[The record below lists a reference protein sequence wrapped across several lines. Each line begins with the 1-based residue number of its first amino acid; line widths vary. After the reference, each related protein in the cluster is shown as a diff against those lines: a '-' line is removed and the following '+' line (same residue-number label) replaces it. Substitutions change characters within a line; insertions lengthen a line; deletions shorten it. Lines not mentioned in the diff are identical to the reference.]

1 MKSRSK
7 VTAVLIA
14 IALFA
19 TGTFL
24 TGCKKGEQTDIVVI
38 GGGGAGLS
46 AAVTAAENG
55 AKVVLVE
62 KMPMLG
68 GNTLRAQTGF
78 NAAGTIYQADAG
90 ITDSPDIHY
99 QDTMKGGKDKND
111 PDLVKTLTEN
121 AKDSLEWLN
130 GLGAADQDAASWWSH
145 QRQNPRSN

>member
-62 KMPMLG
+62 KMPMLCLLY
-68 GNTLRAQTGF
+68 TSRC
-78 NAAGTIYQADAG
+78 
-90 ITDSPDIHY
+90 
-99 QDTMKGGKDKND
+99 
-111 PDLVKTLTEN
+111 V
-121 AKDSLEWLN
+121 
-130 GLGAADQDAASWWSH
+130 
-145 QRQNPRSN
+145 